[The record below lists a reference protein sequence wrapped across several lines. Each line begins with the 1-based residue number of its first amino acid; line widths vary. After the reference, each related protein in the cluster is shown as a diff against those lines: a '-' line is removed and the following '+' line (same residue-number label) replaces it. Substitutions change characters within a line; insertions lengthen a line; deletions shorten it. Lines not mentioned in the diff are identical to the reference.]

1 MNIVVD
7 APNQTITV
15 DMIGYTKKAL
25 EGAVGTVRHASAP
38 AGDNLF
44 TVNPNST
51 RLTTDNTMY
60 FHSMVAKLLYMAK
73 RTRPQILTAI
83 SWLASRVQAPT
94 DEDMAKL
101 NRVLGYL
108 AKTVDCKLRYNGKE
122 GLGIKPRCFI
132 DASHAIH
139 DDRTS
144 RTGVVIV
151 IAGAMVGAWSGKQK
165 LVSKSSTEAEL
176 IALSDGLSHVLWA
189 SLWLQAQGHDVKPIV
204 VYQDNESV
212 LALMK
217 AGKKPSQRTK
227 HMEIKYFFAKDRVEI
242 GDITLEYMP
251 TGDMLAD
258 LLTKPL
264 VGEQFRSLASRMVG
278 YA

>member
-1 MNIVVD
+1 
-7 APNQTITV
+7 
-15 DMIGYTKKAL
+15 
-25 EGAVGTVRHASAP
+25 
-38 AGDNLF
+38 
-44 TVNPNST
+44 
-51 RLTTDNTMY
+51 
-60 FHSMVAKLLYMAK
+60 
-73 RTRPQILTAI
+73 
-83 SWLASRVQAPT
+83 
-94 DEDMAKL
+94 
-101 NRVLGYL
+101 
-108 AKTVDCKLRYNGKE
+108 
-122 GLGIKPRCFI
+122 
-132 DASHAIH
+132 
-139 DDRTS
+139 
-144 RTGVVIV
+144 
-151 IAGAMVGAWSGKQK
+151 MVGAWSGKQK